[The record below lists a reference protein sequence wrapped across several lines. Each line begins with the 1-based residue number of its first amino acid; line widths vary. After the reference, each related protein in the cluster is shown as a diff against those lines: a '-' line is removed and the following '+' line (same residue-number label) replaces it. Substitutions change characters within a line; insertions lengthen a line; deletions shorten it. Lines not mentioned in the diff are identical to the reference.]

1 MGGCEVTGVCVCVCD
16 VTGVCGC
23 DVTGVCVCVTLW
35 GGGE

>member
-1 MGGCEVTGVCVCVCD
+1 MGGCEVTGVCVCD

-23 DVTGVCVCVTLW
+23 DVTEVCVCVTLW